1 MACGVLAFLELLQVL
16 SPERNLACQP
26 VERISCESLAGR
38 PQGLHVSSGIGTE
51 SSNQHRTVLEAAAHK
66 PAGEAGQRMNSVSR
80 SGRRANSQPPRTT
93 LQLQQ
98 PLLPL
103 CKLKP
108 AVFVHSRGISTL
120 IGFSTLNWFLNFDR
134 RDYAGAQSTGKNY
147 AGLLRYSPVAL

>member
-80 SGRRANSQPPRTT
+80 SGRRANSQPLRTT
-93 LQLQQ
+93 LQLQRLLSLLCELQ
-98 PLLPL
+98 PTFFMHARCSEASCIMPPDNAIQDPL
-103 CKLKP
+103 VL
-108 AVFVHSRGISTL
+108 R
-120 IGFSTLNWFLNFDR
+120 NFGRLELGYIEIDF
-134 RDYAGAQSTGKNY
+134 QVNNTT
-147 AGLLRYSPVAL
+147 